1 MNSFNI
7 FFFFQNSKYR
17 RATSIR
23 VLYFL
28 LNCLYLNWELF
39 CFQLMV
45 GTLDG
50 VSIRHVVPHVVE
62 VCSREQ
68 DHALLLLH
76 QMAAKTVVFL
86 GQAQNQGTAV
96 PHHAQVSVQNYI
108 CPIYAQCTTCTA
120 L

>member
-1 MNSFNI
+1 
-7 FFFFQNSKYR
+7 
-17 RATSIR
+17 
-23 VLYFL
+23 
-28 LNCLYLNWELF
+28 
-39 CFQLMV
+39 MV

-50 VSIRHVVPHVVE
+50 VSIRHVVSHVVE

-108 CPIYAQCTTCTA
+108 IINYAQYMLSA
-120 L
+120 LPVQHYKFTIKFYN